1 MELGCSC
8 YEVAWG
14 QGRNEGPG
22 DVVGADLVRGG
33 GVLSR
38 EPRAHAHGKGT
49 GSSNT

>member
-14 QGRNEGPG
+14 QERNEGPG
-22 DVVGADLVRGG
+22 DAVGADLVP

-49 GSSNT
+49 G